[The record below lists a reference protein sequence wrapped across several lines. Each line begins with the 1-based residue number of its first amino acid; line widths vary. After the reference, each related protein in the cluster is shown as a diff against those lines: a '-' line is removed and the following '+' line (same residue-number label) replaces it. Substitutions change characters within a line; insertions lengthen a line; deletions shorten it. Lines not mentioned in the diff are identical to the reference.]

1 MLPRN
6 ISKRWPAK
14 QNTASKLF
22 HTFCKTI
29 HFKSNITILI
39 LSKNVNISNTF
50 YTIIEKFK
58 PVSTGHSHW
67 HTYISSFIF
76 IHFNK
81 DNISLF
87 SITAGIVG
95 VFTAIVVASIRC
107 HFLPLQ
113 SQYAYVITVTKNY
126 ARKLKDEQIL
136 PFDSSFAACNQWRCS
151 YLNWLINI
159 MS

>member
-1 MLPRN
+1 M
-6 ISKRWPAK
+6 
-14 QNTASKLF
+14 
-22 HTFCKTI
+22 
-29 HFKSNITILI
+29 
-39 LSKNVNISNTF
+39 KNVSISNTLH
-50 YTIIEKFK
+50 TVIEKFK

-151 YLNWLINI
+151 YLNWLKILI
-159 MS
+159 SKKHHIQYFDSTIWKFVLYISFHQSKAILELLEYMKI

>member
-1 MLPRN
+1 M
-6 ISKRWPAK
+6 
-14 QNTASKLF
+14 
-22 HTFCKTI
+22 
-29 HFKSNITILI
+29 
-39 LSKNVNISNTF
+39 
-50 YTIIEKFK
+50 
-58 PVSTGHSHW
+58 STGHSHW

-136 PFDSSFAACNQWRCS
+136 PFDSSFAACNQVPPTAYKLLLRRNRLECKS
-151 YLNWLINI
+151 NIREANLYLKLIET
-159 MS
+159 

>member
-1 MLPRN
+1 MTLLKQLIFLGKQVYASFRN
-6 ISKRWPAK
+6 CTWI
-14 QNTASKLF
+14 
-22 HTFCKTI
+22 
-29 HFKSNITILI
+29 
-39 LSKNVNISNTF
+39 
-50 YTIIEKFK
+50 
-58 PVSTGHSHW
+58 
-67 HTYISSFIF
+67 
-76 IHFNK
+76 
-81 DNISLF
+81 F

-151 YLNWLINI
+151 DLNWLKILINRTTSLSQNHSPGKI
-159 MS
+159 LKVSISNFACDFIQYTFGLLIYSLDDLIFSI